1 MADIWNY
8 LKKGT
13 LPEDKDEARKMRM
26 RSAKFAIIK
35 DELFKRG
42 VSTPL
47 LKCVTASQVA
57 YVIKEIHQGICD
69 MHFGARSIATRV
81 LRAGYYW
88 PTLKFL
94 GRIER
99 VSLWNN
105 RLF

>member
-1 MADIWNY
+1 MTSIWNH
-8 LKKGT
+8 LKEGT

-26 RSAKFAIIK
+26 RSAKFVIIE

-47 LKCVTASQVA
+47 LKCLTASQAA

-69 MHFGARSIATRV
+69 MHSGARSMATRV

-88 PTLKFL
+88 PTLKSDCQSH
-94 GRIER
+94 IQKCKECQ
-99 VSLWNN
+99 
-105 RLF
+105 